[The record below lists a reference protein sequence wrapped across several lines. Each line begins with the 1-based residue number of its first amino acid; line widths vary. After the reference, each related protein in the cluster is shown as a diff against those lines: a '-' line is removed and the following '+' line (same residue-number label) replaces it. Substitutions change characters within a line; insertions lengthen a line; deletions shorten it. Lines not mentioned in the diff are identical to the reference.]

1 MNAVKM
7 EKVVA
12 EVIAKLEKIK
22 QTELASELSWCWV
35 SYQNDSNPV
44 GVAEKAAL
52 ALDAFKAARE
62 VNSKAIAKKLVEDLE
77 KAIA

>member
-12 EVIAKLEKIK
+12 EVIGKLEKIK

-35 SYQNDSNPV
+35 SYQNDGNPV
-44 GVAEKAAL
+44 GVTEKAGKAL
-52 ALDAFKAARE
+52 EAFKVARE
-62 VNSKAIAKKLVEDLE
+62 QTSKAVAKKLVEDLE
-77 KAIA
+77 KALA

>member
-12 EVIAKLEKIK
+12 EVIGKLEKIK
-22 QTELASELSWCWV
+22 HADLASELSWCWV
-35 SYQNDSNPV
+35 SFQNDGNPV
-44 GVAEKAAL
+44 GVTEKAAK

-62 VNSKAIAKKLVEDLE
+62 ANSKAVAKKLVEDLE
-77 KAIA
+77 KALA